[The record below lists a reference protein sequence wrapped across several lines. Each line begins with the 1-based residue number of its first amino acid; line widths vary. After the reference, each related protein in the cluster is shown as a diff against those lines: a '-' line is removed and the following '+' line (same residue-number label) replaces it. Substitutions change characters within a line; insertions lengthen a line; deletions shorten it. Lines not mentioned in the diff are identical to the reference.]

1 MTNDVKTKDDT
12 MSTPLPRTED
22 GFLDTSAAYGT
33 SWMVEIIYN
42 TDTENKWVGG
52 DSDDSNRTYHGPF
65 TESEAREWMESYPD
79 DTDVYDMCMMVLNNV
94 RPAVTA

>member
-1 MTNDVKTKDDT
+1 

-22 GFLDTSAAYGT
+22 GFIETSASYGE

-42 TDTENKWVGG
+42 TDQNNKWVDGNE
-52 DSDDSNRTYHGPF
+52 DDSNRTYHGPF
-65 TESEAREWMESYPD
+65 TKDEADEWMKDYPE
-79 DTDVYDMCMMVLNNV
+79 DTDVFDMTMLVLNNV